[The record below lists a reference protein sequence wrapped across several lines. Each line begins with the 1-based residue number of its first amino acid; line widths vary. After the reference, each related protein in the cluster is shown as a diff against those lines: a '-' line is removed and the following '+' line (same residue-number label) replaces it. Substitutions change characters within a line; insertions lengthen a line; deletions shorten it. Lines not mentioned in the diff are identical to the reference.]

1 MTIGR
6 HKPKL
11 AEKTDLKGA
20 IAILIDEAATALE
33 ESFHDLT
40 DEQFWSF
47 PLAGR
52 HNIVTIVE
60 HCIDSLDVYGCEVQ
74 AGEGVLAHEERFD
87 IWHHSPEDVREKMTD
102 LPSVEAVLERLR
114 TVAAAAGKILAE
126 QTAESLSAGRPGTWW
141 TDEFGKTAADAYMR
155 VTMHFMA
162 HVRQIWLMRGLMGL
176 TDKDGWPEQHWA

>member
-1 MTIGR
+1 MIGR

-47 PLAGR
+47 SIEGR

-162 HVRQIWLMRGLMGL
+162 HVRQIWLMRGVMGL
-176 TDKDGWPEQHWA
+176 TDKAGWPEQHWA